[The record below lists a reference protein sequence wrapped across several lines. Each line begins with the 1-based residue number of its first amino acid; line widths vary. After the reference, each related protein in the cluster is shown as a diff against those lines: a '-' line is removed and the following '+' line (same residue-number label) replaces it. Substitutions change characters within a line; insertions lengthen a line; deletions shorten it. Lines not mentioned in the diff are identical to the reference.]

1 METDRFV
8 ITEVVGDKKQYLPL
22 LLIGDES
29 ESMIDRYI
37 DQGRLYVGFI
47 DNEPVAVCVTIGNGA
62 EVEVKNLAVL
72 PEFRCHGYGRR
83 MLRHVERLNPDRT
96 IILGT
101 GETPSTLRFYNS
113 CGYVYS
119 HRVPNFFT
127 DNYIAPIIEEGV
139 TLRDMI
145 YLKKDNS
152 DRQGKDFD
160 I

>member
-1 METDRFV
+1 MGTDRFV
-8 ITEVVGDKKQYLPL
+8 ITEVVGDKKQCLPL

-72 PEFRCHGYGRR
+72 PEFRCHGCGRV
-83 MLRHVERLNPDRT
+83 MLQHVEQLNREST

-101 GETPSTLRFYNS
+101 GETPSTLRF
-113 CGYVYS
+113 
-119 HRVPNFFT
+119 
-127 DNYIAPIIEEGV
+127 
-139 TLRDMI
+139 L
-145 YLKKDNS
+145 
-152 DRQGKDFD
+152 
-160 I
+160 

>member
-1 METDRFV
+1 MGTDRFV

-72 PEFRCHGYGRR
+72 PEFRCHGCGRR
-83 MLRHVERLNPDRT
+83 MLRHVERLNPDRKNRSRPHSWPT
-96 IILGT
+96 AMTECCL
-101 GETPSTLRFYNS
+101 
-113 CGYVYS
+113 
-119 HRVPNFFT
+119 
-127 DNYIAPIIEEGV
+127 
-139 TLRDMI
+139 
-145 YLKKDNS
+145 
-152 DRQGKDFD
+152 
-160 I
+160 

>member
-1 METDRFV
+1 
-8 ITEVVGDKKQYLPL
+8 
-22 LLIGDES
+22 
-29 ESMIDRYI
+29 
-37 DQGRLYVGFI
+37 
-47 DNEPVAVCVTIGNGA
+47 
-62 EVEVKNLAVL
+62 
-72 PEFRCHGYGRR
+72 

-101 GETPSTLRFYNS
+101 GETPSTFRFYNS